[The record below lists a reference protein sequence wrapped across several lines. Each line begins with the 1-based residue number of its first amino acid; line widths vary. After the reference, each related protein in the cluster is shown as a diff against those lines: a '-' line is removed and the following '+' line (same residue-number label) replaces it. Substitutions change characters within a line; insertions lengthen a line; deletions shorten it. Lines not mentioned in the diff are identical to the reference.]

1 MLHYISALRAMVFAT
16 SIRTCVAE
24 GGSDAPVTHLPP
36 SAPYIYATPA
46 LYLNLTVERVSN
58 LGNLATGG
66 LQLLGPIVEGHL
78 FSEPGFELQFSGSV
92 RNAGDYLTADPG
104 NDGIARPAC
113 VGEVVP
119 DNGGTPFLFRING
132 IDHASELATEI
143 FNSNKSEGR
152 SVPYGYSYSVWTPT
166 FYGGEANYSLL
177 QNSVFAASETVADSS
192 RDGYFAVG
200 MKIAKLWPVNTTIR
214 IGEEFP

>member
-1 MLHYISALRAMVFAT
+1 MLSHPSALPALVFVALIHTSMARAPPKT
-16 SIRTCVAE
+16 
-24 GGSDAPVTHLPP
+24 PVTHLPP

-46 LYLNLTVERVSN
+46 LYLNLTVQRVSN

-78 FSEPGFELQFSGSV
+78 FSEPGFELQFSGSI

-119 DNGGTPFLFRING
+119 DNGDTPFLFRING

-152 SVPYGYSYSVWTPT
+152 SVPYGYSYS
-166 FYGGEANYSLL
+166 GELY
-177 QNSVFAASETVADSS
+177 D
-192 RDGYFAVG
+192 
-200 MKIAKLWPVNTTIR
+200 W
-214 IGEEFP
+214 